1 MIRPANENDFET
13 IYEIIN
19 NASIAYKGFIPEDLW
34 REPYMSKIELEEQI
48 NDGVN
53 FYCFCEEDQITGVMG
68 IQDKGEVN
76 LIRHAYV
83 RAGKRNKGVGSEL
96 LKFLTEN
103 LNTPVLIGTWKAA
116 IWAISFYSKH
126 GYIMVP
132 EAKKNSLLRQYWK
145 ISERQI
151 ESSVVLADIDYS
163 I

>member
-1 MIRPANENDFET
+1 MIRPATQYDFDT

-19 NASIAYKGFIPEDLW
+19 NASIAYRGFIPDDLW
-34 REPYMSKIELEEQI
+34 HEPYMSKNELEEQI

-53 FYCFCEEDQITGVMG
+53 FYCFCEEDHVIGVMG

-96 LKFLTEN
+96 LKFLTEKSEK
-103 LNTPVLIGTWKAA
+103 PVLIGTWKAA
-116 IWAISFYSKH
+116 VWAISFYSKH
-126 GYIMVP
+126 GYFMVP
-132 EAKKNSLLRQYWK
+132 EVKKNSLLKQFWK

-151 ESSVVLADIDYS
+151 ESSVVLSDIDYS